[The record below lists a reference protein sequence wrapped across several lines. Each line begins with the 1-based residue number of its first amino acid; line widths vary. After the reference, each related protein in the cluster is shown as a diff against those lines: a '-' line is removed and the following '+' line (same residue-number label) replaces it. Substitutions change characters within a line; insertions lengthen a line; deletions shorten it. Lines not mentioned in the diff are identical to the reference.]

1 MNYQERISL
10 LAEILTVSRSV
21 YVLTGAGISTE
32 SGIPDFRSP
41 QTGLWTKVDPMKK
54 ATVSFLKRDP
64 DEFWRMNL
72 ARYRQ
77 IAENAQPNIGHNV
90 LARLEEAGLIQG
102 IITQNID
109 GLHHKAGSKKVWE
122 LHGHVRSVRCLLC
135 RHEEDFSF
143 AAREV
148 EKKNCAPRCS
158 ECGGILRPNVV
169 LFEDPMDDSFS
180 QVMRLLP
187 KADLLVVVGTSLQV
201 YPVASLPEMVDNLV
215 IINMD
220 PTHMDSR
227 AKLVIHEKTGR
238 VLEDLLIA
246 LKEKG
251 KLSC

>member
-1 MNYQERISL
+1 LNYQERISR
-10 LAEILTVSRSV
+10 LAEILTAARNA

-54 ATVSFLKRDP
+54 ATVSFLNNDP

-72 ARYRQ
+72 SRYRQ
-77 IAENAQPNIGHNV
+77 IAENARPNMGHKV
-90 LARLEEAGLIQG
+90 LARLEESGFIGG

-122 LHGHVRSVRCLLC
+122 LHGHVRTVRCLLC

-143 AAREV
+143 AVQEV
-148 EKKNCAPRCS
+148 ENKKSAPRCPK
-158 ECGGILRPNVV
+158 CGGIIRPNVV

-187 KADLLVVVGTSLQV
+187 KADLLLIAGTSLQV
-201 YPVASLPEMVDNLV
+201 YPVASLPELVDNLV
-215 IINMD
+215 IINME

-238 VLEDLLIA
+238 VLEDLLIE
-246 LKEKG
+246 LKAKG
-251 KLSC
+251 KLS